1 MEPLALLLTLALSS
15 ETTSRGDSGP
25 CMPET
30 PSAETSTPKEPTPDE
45 IYRAAEPPFGAMV
58 SAYELKQDFVE
69 QNDGTYFG
77 LVKPTFEQEQKVSW
91 WSKEHIE
98 NIVGTWDDVSRR
110 LGSLH
115 DKSGKLVS
123 IEKAFGIADED
134 RATYLVVTTIDSRTH
149 PGERRCAASVI
160 GVLSMKPMGHEK
172 EMLVSRPYG
181 TVSGCG
187 LVKDVLSVAKP
198 DYSKTSDPAVAW
210 SMAQQE
216 FIEVMAKALGFRL
229 YKNTIP
235 LVPKTTEEEEGG
247 KTP

>member
-1 MEPLALLLTLALSS
+1 MIPLSLFLALAT
-15 ETTSRGDSGP
+15 GVSG
-25 CMPET
+25 
-30 PSAETSTPKEPTPDE
+30 AEVEQPKEPTPQE
-45 IYRAAEPPFGAMV
+45 IYRAANPPFGAMV
-58 SAYELKQDFVE
+58 SAYELQQDFVE

-77 LVKPTFEQEQKVSW
+77 QVRPSFEQEREVSW

-98 NIVGTWDDVSRR
+98 NIVGSWDDVSRR

-115 DKSGKLVS
+115 DKEGKLVS
-123 IEKAFGIADED
+123 IEKAFGIADAD

-149 PGERRCAASVI
+149 PGERRCAASII

-187 LVKDVLSVAKP
+187 LVKDVLSIAKP
-198 DYSKTSDPAVAW
+198 DYSKTKDPAVAW
-210 SMAQQE
+210 SLAQDE
-216 FIEVMAKALGFRL
+216 FIDVMAKALGFRL

-235 LVPKTTEEEEGG
+235 LDPKMVEEEGG